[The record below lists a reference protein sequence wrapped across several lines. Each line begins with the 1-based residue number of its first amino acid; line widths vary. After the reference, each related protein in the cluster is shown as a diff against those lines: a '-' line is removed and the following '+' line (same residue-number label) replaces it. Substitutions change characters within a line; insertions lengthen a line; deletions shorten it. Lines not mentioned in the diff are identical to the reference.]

1 MATNEDLAIAFL
13 CLSDKKDKDDILH
26 LIQDTLKGWEDKEN
40 YARIC
45 DAISLPVSS
54 IQRKIALLHTGLYQC
69 PKKKLIYEEMANRL
83 AHFTDGIRS
92 PLIKARSER
101 GTSTNLDSRDHIMPL
116 ELGPKKSS

>member
-26 LIQDTLKGWEDKEN
+26 LVEETLSTWEDKEN
-40 YARIC
+40 YNRIRE
-45 DAISLPVSS
+45 AITLPTSV

-83 AHFTDGIRS
+83 ASFTSEMRS
-92 PLIKARSER
+92 PLIKPRNDRSVAN
-101 GTSTNLDSRDHIMPL
+101 TYDSRENIMVL
-116 ELGPKKSS
+116 DLGANKTT